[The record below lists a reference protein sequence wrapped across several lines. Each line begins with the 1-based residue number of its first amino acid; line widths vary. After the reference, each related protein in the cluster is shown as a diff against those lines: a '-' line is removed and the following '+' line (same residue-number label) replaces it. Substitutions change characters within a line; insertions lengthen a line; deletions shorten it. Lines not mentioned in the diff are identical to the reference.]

1 MSVAERCGC
10 NADARVVSITECCGS
25 NAGALHEVCMA
36 APLHKLR
43 IVSLGVSPVFIS
55 LSVQTSLVVVL
66 RQQRCQS
73 STNRCRLSIE
83 LRYKYFDVSV
93 YFIGCIGI

>member
-10 NADARVVSITECCGS
+10 NADARVVSITDRCGS
-25 NAGALHEVCMA
+25 
-36 APLHKLR
+36 
-43 IVSLGVSPVFIS
+43 
-55 LSVQTSLVVVL
+55 VL
-66 RQQRCQS
+66 RQRRCQS

-93 YFIGCIGI
+93 YFIGRIGI